1 MLATYAL
8 AFSVSLAAVVSGYSF
23 TFTSEPQQCAN
34 LSLSITGAG
43 TPPYTVLIIP
53 YGPSPLPNNI
63 EARTIV
69 HQPFPD
75 NSSSVSFQLKYP
87 STSQFVAVVSDSS
100 GFGTGGTSV
109 AATVMSSS
117 DNSCYNATANVSP
130 DFNFNIDPPN
140 QVVQCS
146 PSRLW
151 WDPSQVQ
158 GNVTF
163 QGVIPGGQSFG
174 IPVGKQSQVAN
185 EGTGF
190 NWTASV
196 RAGTTLILVSGDGR
210 GRGTGGSGL
219 YNVAA
224 GLYPDSSC
232 LSNTSPSS
240 TAGPPA
246 GGSYPTDASGDQT
259 SGGGSHSSNV
269 GAIVGTSVDFVVTR
283 SSHLISYIL
292 AGGVVGGLA
301 FAAILI
307 VAGFYIIRRR
317 SSSSN
322 KERPVDLLHGDPDDN
337 DQALAPDLPEY
348 RPEPFLATEP
358 TEPSTHPSDDAGR
371 FSAAGSR
378 YGGLSDRPGS
388 TISLS
393 EMQSARSGTPDRD
406 TRIVSG
412 PSGSMATSS
421 RKAAQPR
428 HLRPVNIIQHEDA
441 GPPEVESE
449 TIELPPAYTNIRK
462 TT

>member
-1 MLATYAL
+1 MLATSAL
-8 AFSVSLAAVVSGYSF
+8 AFSVSLAAVVSGFSF
-23 TFTSEPQQCAN
+23 TFTSQPQQCAN
-34 LSLSITGAG
+34 LSISISGAG
-43 TPPYTVLIIP
+43 TPPYSVLIIP
-53 YGPSPLPNNI
+53 YGPSPLPNNV

-69 HQPFPD
+69 HEQFPD

-117 DNSCYNATANVSP
+117 DNSCYSATANVSP
-130 DFNFNIDPPN
+130 DFTFNIDPPN

-158 GNVTF
+158 GNITF
-163 QGVIPGGQSFG
+163 QGVIPGGQSFA

-196 RAGTTLILVSGDGR
+196 RAGTTLILVAGDGR

-259 SGGGSHSSNV
+259 PGGGGSHSSNV
-269 GAIVGTSVDFVVTR
+269 GAIV
-283 SSHLISYIL
+283 
-292 AGGVVGGLA
+292 GGVVGGLA

-307 VAGFYIIRRR
+307 VAGFYIIKRR

-322 KERPVDLLHGDPDDN
+322 KERPVDLLHGDPDDTN
-337 DQALAPDLPEY
+337 QALAPDLPEY

-358 TEPSTHPSDDAGR
+358 TEASTYRSDEAGR

-393 EMQSARSGTPDRD
+393 GMQSARSGTPDRD

-428 HLRPVNIIQHEDA
+428 QLRPVNIIQHEDA
-441 GPPEVESE
+441 GLPEVESE

>member
-1 MLATYAL
+1 MLATTTSAL
-8 AFSVSLAAVVSGYSF
+8 AFSVCLAAVVSGFSF

-43 TPPYTVLIIP
+43 TPPYSVLIIP
-53 YGPSPLPNNI
+53 YGPSPLPNNV

-69 HQPFPD
+69 YEQFPG

-87 STSQFVAVVSDSS
+87 STSQFVTVVSDSS

-117 DNSCYNATANVSP
+117 DSSCYNATENVSP
-130 DFNFNIDPPN
+130 DFPFNIVPSN

-158 GNVTF
+158 GTVSF
-163 QGVIPGGQSFG
+163 QGVIPGGQSFA
-174 IPVGKQSQVAN
+174 IPAGTLSQVAD

-196 RAGTTLILVSGDGR
+196 RAGTTLILVAGDGR
-210 GRGTGGSGL
+210 GLGSGGSGL

-232 LSNTSPSS
+232 LSNSSPSS

-246 GGSYPTDASGDQT
+246 GGSYPTDVSGDQT
-259 SGGGSHSSNV
+259 PGNSSHSSNV
-269 GAIVGTSVDFVVTR
+269 GAIVG
-283 SSHLISYIL
+283 
-292 AGGVVGGLA
+292 GVVGGLV
-301 FAAILI
+301 FAALL
-307 VAGFYIIRRR
+307 VLAGLYIIRRKT
-317 SSSSN
+317 SSSN
-322 KERPVDLLHGDPDDN
+322 KEQPVDLLHGDPDDS
-337 DQALAPDLPEY
+337 DQAPPPDLPEY

-358 TEPSTHPSDDAGR
+358 TEASSSYQPDDTGR
-371 FSAAGSR
+371 LSVAGSR
-378 YGGLSDRPGS
+378 YGALSDRPLS
-388 TISLS
+388 TMSLS

-406 TRIVSG
+406 MRHVSG
-412 PSGSMATSS
+412 PSASMVTSS
-421 RKAAQPR
+421 RKSPQPR
-428 HLRPVNIIQHEDA
+428 QLRPVNIIQHEDA
-441 GPPEVESE
+441 GPSEVDSE
-449 TIELPPAYTNIRK
+449 TIELPPAYTNINRK
-462 TT
+462 TTQAEPEL

>member
-1 MLATYAL
+1 MLATSAL
-8 AFSVSLAAVVSGYSF
+8 AFSVSLATVVSGFSF

-34 LSLSITGAG
+34 LSISITGAG
-43 TPPYTVLIIP
+43 TPPYSVLIIP
-53 YGPSPLPNNI
+53 YGPSPLPNNV

-69 HQPFPD
+69 YEQFPG

-117 DNSCYNATANVSP
+117 DSSCYNATNNVSP
-130 DFNFNIDPPN
+130 DFPFNIDPPN

-151 WDPSQVQ
+151 WNPSQVQ
-158 GNVTF
+158 GTVSF
-163 QGVIPGGQSFG
+163 QGVIPGGQSFAVPAG
-174 IPVGKQSQVAN
+174 TPSQVAD

-196 RAGTTLILVSGDGR
+196 RAGTTLILVAGDGR
-210 GRGTGGSGL
+210 GLGTGGSGL

-232 LSNTSPSS
+232 LTDTSPSS

-246 GGSYPTDASGDQT
+246 GGSYPTDISGDQT
-259 SGGGSHSSNV
+259 PGGGSGHSSNV
-269 GAIVGTSVDFVVTR
+269 GAIVG
-283 SSHLISYIL
+283 
-292 AGGVVGGLA
+292 GVIGGLA

-307 VAGFYIIRRR
+307 VAGFYIIKRR

-322 KERPVDLLHGDPDDN
+322 KERPVDLLHGDPDDT

-358 TEPSTHPSDDAGR
+358 TDASIRQPDETGR
-371 FSAAGSR
+371 LSVAGSR
-378 YGGLSDRPGS
+378 YGGLSDRPLS

-393 EMQSARSGTPDRD
+393 EIQSARSGTPDRD
-406 TRIVSG
+406 TRTGSG
-412 PSGSMATSS
+412 PSGSMVTGS
-421 RKAAQPR
+421 RKAPQPR
-428 HLRPVNIIQHEDA
+428 QLRPVNIIQHEDA
-441 GPPEVESE
+441 GSPEVEAE